1 MLLDL
6 PHCQF
11 VFSIPKALRV
21 FFRYD
26 QRLFADVSRLIYR
39 MIIDFYTE
47 AAGRPITGAAI
58 LAFQTYG
65 DFLRWNSHWH
75 ALVLEGGF
83 DSEGT
88 FYYLPYRNL
97 ERMTEYFRRK
107 LIGLFLEKQLINEEF
122 ARNLLST
129 RSLPAIFCPG
139 NTQGLR
145 GTPSH

>member
-1 MLLDL
+1 VLLDL

-58 LAFQTYG
+58 LAFQSYG
-65 DFLRWNSHWH
+65 DFLR
-75 ALVLEGGF
+75 AGR
-83 DSEGT
+83 
-88 FYYLPYRNL
+88 P
-97 ERMTEYFRRK
+97 
-107 LIGLFLEKQLINEEF
+107 
-122 ARNLLST
+122 
-129 RSLPAIFCPG
+129 
-139 NTQGLR
+139 R
-145 GTPSH
+145 GTPTGTPWSLKADSIAKGPSTPCRTEIRTARRGSRFAQLTIESYLPMPENAR